1 MLLEDVVDVDVA
13 DGVENVL
20 HQLFEFGDE
29 LLGTNAGVGVALE
42 LAVHLDPRGSE
53 RNEVQ
58 LVDGS
63 GRVDSAVVS
72 LLVDDVV
79 VSHGALGV
87 VVVVERI
94 VKRGLSSCLSSCCDG
109 HSLVE

>member
-1 MLLEDVVDVDVA
+1 M
-13 DGVENVL
+13 
-20 HQLFEFGDE
+20 
-29 LLGTNAGVGVALE
+29 ALE
-42 LAVHLDPRGSE
+42 LAVHLDPRGAE

-58 LVDGS
+58 LVDGQGGGSRGRCDDS

-109 HSLVE
+109 HSLVSSLRKCG